1 MSQLYW
7 PKAQMECNKLEEGEK
22 NLDIVILLV
31 VLIMLKI
38 V

>member
-22 NLDIVILLV
+22 KFRHRDSSCSAYYA
-31 VLIMLKI
+31 
-38 V
+38 